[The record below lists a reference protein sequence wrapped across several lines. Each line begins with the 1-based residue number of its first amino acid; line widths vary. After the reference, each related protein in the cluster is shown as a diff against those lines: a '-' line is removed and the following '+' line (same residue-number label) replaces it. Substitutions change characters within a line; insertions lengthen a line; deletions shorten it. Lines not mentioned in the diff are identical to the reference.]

1 MPKGSHSSEEG
12 YRAEYNS
19 GLLADCDNEERLGF
33 VRKVYGILAAQ
44 LTLTFGF
51 VAFVKFNEDFG
62 EALLDYPG
70 IYIACLVLAF
80 VIQCCLLCCMKVARK
95 SPSNYI
101 LLTVFTLCWTYLV
114 GFICATYDASIV
126 LTAALMT
133 AVLTV
138 ALSSYA
144 MFTKNDFTKICG
156 PFVCWGLILV
166 FTISM
171 LMSVLSMLVFTYTD
185 TWIPFAAG
193 FGVIIYGLF
202 LLIDT

>member
-1 MPKGSHSSEEG
+1 
-12 YRAEYNS
+12 
-19 GLLADCDNEERLGF
+19 
-33 VRKVYGILAAQ
+33 
-44 LTLTFGF
+44 
-51 VAFVKFNEDFG
+51 
-62 EALLDYPG
+62 
-70 IYIACLVLAF
+70 
-80 VIQCCLLCCMKVARK
+80 MKVARK

-114 GFICATYDASIV
+114 GFICARNDASIV